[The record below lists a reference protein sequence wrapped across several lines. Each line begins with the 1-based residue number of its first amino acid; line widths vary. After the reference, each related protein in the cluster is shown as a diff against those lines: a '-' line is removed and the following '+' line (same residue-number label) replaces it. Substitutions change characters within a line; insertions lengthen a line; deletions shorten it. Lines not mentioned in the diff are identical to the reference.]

1 MGICKKVMYASEQ
14 LANQDIARIKQK
26 STRAKQPTRAYLCN
40 ICNTWHLTSIP
51 DYKKLYNDSLQE
63 ITQLKSGGYA
73 KSLEIKLYKLQ
84 QKMQSVEKTSQSDID
99 KSLAADARIKTLN
112 DTISK
117 QVKTITRLQKDN
129 SDLINKITVL
139 NKKTEQK

>member
-1 MGICKKVMYASEQ
+1 
-14 LANQDIARIKQK
+14 
-26 STRAKQPTRAYLCN
+26 
-40 ICNTWHLTSIP
+40 
-51 DYKKLYNDSLQE
+51 
-63 ITQLKSGGYA
+63 
-73 KSLEIKLYKLQ
+73 
-84 QKMQSVEKTSQSDID
+84 MQSVEKTSQSDID